1 MTGFV
6 SKLGLAGQLG
16 LVGKFGLVRLLL
28 IAVAIDL
35 VSLAAS
41 AAADTPKVVNT
52 RIIKLG
58 KTSYEF
64 QVTVQHEDTSWEHY
78 ADRRAE
84 IGPSGCVLGTRVL
97 YHPHI
102 GERHF
107 TRKLRGV
114 TIPDGVEHVIVR
126 VHDKV
131 RGDGREKLIALPTGK
146 SRDNG
151 FK

>member
-1 MTGFV
+1 LSGLV
-6 SKLGLAGQLG
+6 SKFA
-16 LVGKFGLVRLLL
+16 LVGKFGLLRLLP
-28 IAVAIDL
+28 IAVAIGL
-35 VSLAAS
+35 VLLAVP
-41 AAADTPKVVNT
+41 AAADTPKVVNA

-64 QVTVQHEDTSWEHY
+64 QVTVEHEDTSREQY
-78 ADRRAE
+78 ADRWAE
-84 IGPSGCVLGTRVL
+84 IGPGGRVLGTRVL

-102 GERHF
+102 GERQF

-114 TIPDGVEHVIVR
+114 TIPEGVEHVIVR

-131 RGDGREKLIALPTGK
+131 HGYGREKLIALPTSK
-146 SRDNG
+146 SRDPG

>member
-1 MTGFV
+1 MN
-6 SKLGLAGQLG
+6 GLSRRIL
-16 LVGKFGLVRLLL
+16 
-28 IAVAIDL
+28 AVAVTGL
-35 VSLAAS
+35 FGFSLP
-41 AAADTPKVVNT
+41 AAADTPKVVNA

-64 QVTVQHEDTSWEHY
+64 QVTVQHVDASWDHF
-78 ADRRAE
+78 ADRWE
-84 IGPSGCVLGTRVL
+84 IIGPGGRVLGTRVL

-114 TIPDGVEHVIVR
+114 TIPEGVEHVIVR
-126 VHDKV
+126 VHDKLH
-131 RGDGREKLIALPTGK
+131 GYGREKLIALPTGK
-146 SRDNG
+146 SRDTG

>member
-1 MTGFV
+1 MSGLV
-6 SKLGLAGQLG
+6 SKLG
-16 LVGKFGLVRLLL
+16 LVGKFGLLRLLP
-28 IAVAIDL
+28 IAVAIGL
-35 VSLAAS
+35 VSLAVP

-64 QVTVQHEDTSWEHY
+64 QVTVQHEETSWEHY
-78 ADRRAE
+78 ADRWEE
-84 IGPSGCVLGTRVL
+84 IGPGGRVLGTRVL

-114 TIPDGVEHVIVR
+114 TIPEGVEHVIVR
-126 VHDKV
+126 VQDKV
-131 RGDGREKLIALPTGK
+131 RGYGREKLIALPTGK